1 MAPPKIEQRTVTVPL
16 HPPVRLFTPT
26 ALPQIQSQADS
37 FAPGSSGEVHWRPR
51 QHGQVARPASSAWL
65 ETASEMER
73 YVRSGESAQD
83 IADFALGEVEGGAQT
98 LQDTVKGTATLIRH
112 PIQSGSKVVQAVKS
126 SGPALL
132 EFSRHSEDIVGGAV
146 DRKWNHFLNA
156 SNRERG
162 HMTGSGLMNVG
173 LTLAPFPK
181 ATAVVSASWK
191 GLVRAM
197 PKGALADR
205 VLSLPGKCYKISN
218 ELGRNTLKLR
228 PSARKR
234 AMNYVCESSSLPP
247 ERISFTR
254 DGNTAYYPGSDG
266 LRIAPD
272 LLPHRNP
279 PVGTMAANSRLG
291 WKACIA
297 HELKGHRRAA
307 MAGKTHPNPLLEEAQ
322 ASIRAARFGFD
333 LPMSERFALLRDAAS
348 RLAQNGIRLKD
359 VKSELWIHKP

>member
-1 MAPPKIEQRTVTVPL
+1 MTVPL
-16 HPPVRLFTPT
+16 HPPVRLFVPTP
-26 ALPQIQSQADS
+26 LPQLQSQADS
-37 FAPGSSGEVHWRPR
+37 YTSGSSEEVHWRPR
-51 QHGQVARPASSAWL
+51 QHGQIARPASSGWL

-73 YVRSGESAQD
+73 YVRNGESARD
-83 IADFALGEVEGGAQT
+83 IVDFGIGEVEGGAQT
-98 LQDTVKGTATLIRH
+98 LADTVKGTATMIRH
-112 PIQSGSKVVQAVKS
+112 PIQSASKVHQAVMS

-132 EFSRHSEDIVGGAV
+132 EFSRHSEDIVAGAIERNCTKFV
-146 DRKWNHFLNA
+146 NA
-156 SNRERG
+156 NNRERG
-162 HMTGSGLMNVG
+162 RMTGSGLTNVA
-173 LTLAPFPK
+173 LTLAPMPK
-181 ATAVVSASWK
+181 ATVVVSAGWK

-205 VLSLPGKCYKISN
+205 VAALPGKAYQISN
-218 ELGRNTLKLR
+218 ELGRNNLYLR

-279 PVGTMAANSRLG
+279 PVGTMAANSRIS
-291 WKACIA
+291 WKGCIA

-333 LPMSERFALLRDAAS
+333 LSMPERFALLRDAAS
-348 RLAQNGIRLKD
+348 RLASNGIRLKD